1 MLAIYLMQGRINL
14 AFFDQR
20 AEKDTP
26 GRLAVQSPGTLYL
39 GVPGRRRTLADA
51 KREDRADAGTAVSSL
66 VSLLLG
72 GPTMRLV
79 IAVAGIALLVVAAVF
94 LPCLLQA
101 GEVTP
106 ASGYSLLT
114 PIRSGNLTVFPVV
127 ASKSYDTAE
136 FLTLD
141 EGLRSGDVVVTE
153 AGQARGLIRHRPGE
167 PAIIHPVRGAEV
179 NQLVLVNNS
188 KRPLLLLAGEI
199 VTGGKQDRVI
209 GKDRIVPA
217 ESDPVDLSVFCVEPG
232 RWVAANGKNDFGTAG
247 GVVGGLLAAPVVR
260 SKAMGAKDQQQVWD
274 SVRSSQSAMAVT
286 VEATGAAPEVN
297 ATTSYARVM
306 DNKEVQKQVDAVAEP
321 VQRNYESVI
330 RQLRDKNAVGVVVAV
345 NGEIVWADIFASTQL
360 LQKYW
365 PKLIR
370 SYATEAVV
378 TRAKGGEASLKDAQK
393 FLDNLQGRHE
403 TADTEPGIYR
413 QTEITGDGFKVF
425 ELTSLLP
432 KTGFQLHVA
441 KMAD

>member
-1 MLAIYLMQGRINL
+1 
-14 AFFDQR
+14 
-20 AEKDTP
+20 
-26 GRLAVQSPGTLYL
+26 
-39 GVPGRRRTLADA
+39 
-51 KREDRADAGTAVSSL
+51 
-66 VSLLLG
+66 
-72 GPTMRLV
+72 MRLG
-79 IAVAGIALLVVAAVF
+79 IAVAGIVLLVVTAVVV
-94 LPCLLQA
+94 PCLLQA

-106 ASGYSLLT
+106 AAGYSLLG

-127 ASKSYDTAE
+127 AGWSYDTAQ

-141 EGLRSGDVVVTE
+141 EGLRSGEVVVTE
-153 AGQARGLIRHRPGE
+153 ADQARGLIRRRPGE
-167 PAIIHPVRGAEV
+167 PPIAHPMHILNAQV

-232 RWVAANGKNDFGTAG
+232 RWVPTNGKYEFSSAAG
-247 GVVGGLLAAPVVR
+247 PVPNTPGLLAAPVVR
-260 SKAMGAKDQQQVWD
+260 SKAMAAKDQQQVWD
-274 SVRSSQSAMAVT
+274 SVRTSQRAMSEAVE
-286 VEATGAAPEVN
+286 VAGGAPEVN

-306 DNKEVQKQVDAVAEP
+306 DNKEVQKEVDKVAEP
-321 VQRNYESVI
+321 VERNYESVI

-345 NGEIVWADIFASTQL
+345 NGEIVWADLFASTQL

-365 PKLIR
+365 PKLVR

-378 TRAKGGEASLKDAQK
+378 TRAKGGEASLKDAQR
-393 FLDNLQGRHE
+393 FLNDLEGRHE
-403 TADTEPGIYR
+403 TAEAEIGLYR

-432 KTGFQLHVA
+432 RTGFAVHVA

>member
-1 MLAIYLMQGRINL
+1 
-14 AFFDQR
+14 
-20 AEKDTP
+20 
-26 GRLAVQSPGTLYL
+26 
-39 GVPGRRRTLADA
+39 
-51 KREDRADAGTAVSSL
+51 
-66 VSLLLG
+66 
-72 GPTMRLV
+72 MRLV
-79 IAVAGIALLVVAAVF
+79 IGPGPAVAGIAVIAIAVVAVVV
-94 LPCLLQA
+94 PSMLQA
-101 GEVTP
+101 GEVAP
-106 ASGYSLLT
+106 ASGYSLLS

-167 PAIIHPVRGAEV
+167 PAIIHPVRDAEV
-179 NQLVLVNNS
+179 NRLVLVNNS

-209 GKDRIVPA
+209 GKDRIVPG

-232 RWVAANGKNDFGTAG
+232 RWVAANGKNGFGSAG
-247 GVVGGLLAAPVVR
+247 GVIGGLVASPVVR
-260 SKAMGAKDQQQVWD
+260 SKAMAAKDQQQVWD
-274 SVRSSQSAMAVT
+274 SVRSSQSAMATT
-286 VEATGAAPEVN
+286 VEVTAAPAVN

-345 NGEIVWADIFASTQL
+345 NGEIVWADIFASTHL

-365 PKLIR
+365 PKLVR

-393 FLDNLQGRHE
+393 FLDDLQGRHE
-403 TADTEPGIYR
+403 TAETEPGIYR

-432 KTGFQLHVA
+432 KTGFAVHVA
-441 KMAD
+441 KMAN